1 MSPDP
6 HDPYYG
12 APTFP
17 VAALWRGDGCG
28 EPWSFIRCLN
38 TRAAPTAGGGGYRQ
52 VAGHDPRPRGRG
64 PRRLPLGFLLST
76 EFSHGRDT
84 APGAGLA
91 SGRGYVAVAGPWG
104 VGRTS
109 EPAGD
114 WWRRFDRRLLRGEQC
129 SQAPKEGAVWGR
141 VGQGGSCRL
150 RERDAAGEAKRHR
163 SYLEGPCCVDWHP
176 RQLENPTGR
185 RR

>member
-1 MSPDP
+1 MRGALVLHQVPEHPRGSYSRRRRLSPGCRSRSP
-6 HDPYYG
+6 SPREG
-12 APTFP
+12 PQASPPRFP
-17 VAALWRGDGCG
+17 FKHRVQSR
-28 EPWSFIRCLN
+28 PRH
-38 TRAAPTAGGGGYRQ
+38 RPGGG
-52 VAGHDPRPRGRG
+52 AGV
-64 PRRLPLGFLLST
+64 
-76 EFSHGRDT
+76 
-84 APGAGLA
+84 GAGLCGRSWPLGPGQDLRA
-91 SGRGYVAVAGPWG
+91 SR
-104 VGRTS
+104 
-109 EPAGD
+109 D
-114 WWRRFDRRLLRGEQC
+114 WWKRFDRRLLRGEQC